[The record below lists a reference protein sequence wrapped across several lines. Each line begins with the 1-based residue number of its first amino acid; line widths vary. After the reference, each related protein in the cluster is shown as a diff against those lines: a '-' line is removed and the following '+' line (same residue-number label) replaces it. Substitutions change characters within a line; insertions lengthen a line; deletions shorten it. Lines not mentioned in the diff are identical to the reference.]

1 MASPVEFQFRQKRF
15 VVLDRRLLALLELTS
30 RYLTVSYVEDMKKCG
45 MVIMNPAKAE
55 KSTVTQMIRGL
66 CPVLPKYPM
75 NTTMQTW
82 STSLALCIRPVW
94 ELRIS
99 NRRSRVR
106 TTPPPYAD
114 ITI

>member
-15 VVLDRRLLALLELTS
+15 VVLDRRLLALVELTS
-30 RYLTVSYVEDMKKCG
+30 RYLTVSYAEDRKKCG

-66 CPVLPKYPM
+66 CPFLPKYPM

-82 STSLALCIRPVW
+82 MTSLALDMRPVW
-94 ELRIS
+94 ELLS
-99 NRRSRVR
+99 PNRLSRVR
-106 TTPPPYAD
+106 TTPLHK
-114 ITI
+114 